1 MKKLLLF
8 SGIFA
13 LLSFNACT
21 SESSDGGTAKV
32 NVRMTDAPAL
42 YDAVNIDV
50 QKVEFNTGNGWQS
63 VNVITPGVYNL
74 LNFKNGM
81 DVLLAQATL
90 PAAPVSQMRLVLGPN
105 NSLVKDGMTYP
116 LATPSAM
123 QSGLKFNWN
132 QTLEANGAYNVWID
146 FDASKSIVQQGNG
159 NYSLKPVIRTFSELT
174 NGQIKGYLLPQ
185 AAKARVLVITPT
197 NDTVATALPNIADG
211 YYMVQGLNAGTY
223 KVTFDADP
231 TTGYLDQTQN
241 NVNVVFGQVN
251 NLGTTT
257 LTQ

>member
-1 MKKLLLF
+1 MKKLLLL

-21 SESSDGGTAKV
+21 DESSDGGTAKV

-63 VNVITPGVYNL
+63 LSVITPGVYNL

-90 PAAPVSQMRLVLGPN
+90 PAGPVSQMRLVLGPN

-146 FDASKSIVQQGNG
+146 FDASRSIVQQGNG
-159 NYSLKPVIRTFSELT
+159 TYSLKPVIRTFSELT

-231 TTGYLDQTQN
+231 TTGYLDQTQK